1 MLKGNDHLF
10 DVYFSF
16 SDNFY
21 QQDLS
26 SMNGV
31 VCVFSLKNP
40 SYPEYLCQ
48 AGSGVTAVDIHP
60 GKIGTKI

>member
-1 MLKGNDHLF
+1 
-10 DVYFSF
+10 
-16 SDNFY
+16 
-21 QQDLS
+21 
-26 SMNGV
+26 MNGV

-60 GKIGTKI
+60 GKIEI